1 MLQQL
6 SLSGAWSVTQK
17 NRDDTF
23 AATVPGDIYHDL
35 LKAGKIDD
43 PFYRDNE
50 LEVLWVGDV
59 DWVYS
64 RTFDVS
70 AALLSRECVLL
81 RCEGLDT
88 VATIKI
94 NGKKLAATNNAF
106 RTYEFDAKT
115 MLKAGENTI
124 EVTFV
129 GSVKAAK
136 QAVRTLGSQCAPTA
150 PEGVG
155 LEMPAR
161 NYLRKMQCQTGW
173 DWGIRLPGVGI
184 WKEMSLVAFDG
195 ARIDGVLVSQ
205 EHRKNTVNLTVTTEC
220 DAASRGKRSA
230 KVSVRSLA
238 FEAGKKDSSQTE
250 RLCHVEMS
258 VKGKKAVA
266 EITIDDPKL
275 WWPNGLGDQP
285 LYTVEVELC
294 DADGTVIDTHSQRIG
309 LRTVE
314 LVEKEDKWGE
324 SFYFTVNGVPF
335 FAKGANWI
343 PGDAIY
349 SRMTEADYRRL
360 LEDSTEA
367 NMNMMRV
374 WGGGIYEADCFYD
387 LCDELGIFVWQDFM
401 FACAAYP
408 MDNEAYVES
417 VRLEAVDNV
426 RRLRNHAC
434 IALWCGNNEIEMCW
448 FTHSTITEWTNR
460 AMPWAFYKPVFD
472 KLLPTVLR
480 QQGATQNYIPS
491 SAYSPGKLRNNPNG
505 PHGGDSHMWAVWHG
519 KEPFEFYRTCEHRF
533 QSEYGFQAFPEPK
546 TVYGYTTPE
555 DRNVTSPV
563 MEHHQRSRSGNSLI
577 FGQMCDRFR
586 MPSNFDNTLWLSQI
600 QQAFAI
606 QYAVDHF
613 RRQRPQCMG
622 SLYWQ
627 LNDNWPIASWSS
639 IDYHGRWKALHYLAK
654 RFYAPVSLSIL
665 EDIEKGRAD
674 VWLCSDVLEPTKGH
688 IVWNLVDANGESVA
702 TGKEPAE
709 IAANKSKRALRLEL
723 ADVLKNVGADNV
735 VLFADF
741 VVSKEVVSSNI
752 ATFVR
757 IKRIEFADPKITT
770 AVNALK
776 NGSFEVT
783 LTSAAPALFTW
794 VVLKD
799 ADSRCSD
806 NFFHLEPGTKTVI
819 TLTPEKTMPQSQ
831 VEKQLIV
838 QSLRNTYL

>member
-1 MLQQL
+1 
-6 SLSGAWSVTQK
+6 
-17 NRDDTF
+17 
-23 AATVPGDIYHDL
+23 
-35 LKAGKIDD
+35 
-43 PFYRDNE
+43 
-50 LEVLWVGDV
+50 
-59 DWVYS
+59 
-64 RTFDVS
+64 
-70 AALLSRECVLL
+70 
-81 RCEGLDT
+81 
-88 VATIKI
+88 
-94 NGKKLAATNNAF
+94 
-106 RTYEFDAKT
+106 
-115 MLKAGENTI
+115 
-124 EVTFV
+124 
-129 GSVKAAK
+129 
-136 QAVRTLGSQCAPTA
+136 
-150 PEGVG
+150 
-155 LEMPAR
+155 
-161 NYLRKMQCQTGW
+161 
-173 DWGIRLPGVGI
+173 
-184 WKEMSLVAFDG
+184 
-195 ARIDGVLVSQ
+195 
-205 EHRKNTVNLTVTTEC
+205 
-220 DAASRGKRSA
+220 
-230 KVSVRSLA
+230 
-238 FEAGKKDSSQTE
+238 
-250 RLCHVEMS
+250 
-258 VKGKKAVA
+258 
-266 EITIDDPKL
+266 
-275 WWPNGLGDQP
+275 
-285 LYTVEVELC
+285 
-294 DADGTVIDTHSQRIG
+294 
-309 LRTVE
+309 
-314 LVEKEDKWGE
+314 
-324 SFYFTVNGVPF
+324 
-335 FAKGANWI
+335 
-343 PGDAIY
+343 
-349 SRMTEADYRRL
+349 
-360 LEDSTEA
+360 
-367 NMNMMRV
+367 
-374 WGGGIYEADCFYD
+374 
-387 LCDELGIFVWQDFM
+387 
-401 FACAAYP
+401 
-408 MDNEAYVES
+408 
-417 VRLEAVDNV
+417 
-426 RRLRNHAC
+426 
-434 IALWCGNNEIEMCW
+434 
-448 FTHSTITEWTNR
+448 
-460 AMPWAFYKPVFD
+460 
-472 KLLPTVLR
+472 
-480 QQGATQNYIPS
+480 
-491 SAYSPGKLRNNPNG
+491 
-505 PHGGDSHMWAVWHG
+505 MWAVWHG

-546 TVYGYTTPE
+546 TVYGYTTPA

-563 MEHHQRSRSGNSLI
+563 MEHHQRSHSGNSLI

-688 IVWNLVDANGESVA
+688 IVWNLVNANGESVA
-702 TGKEPAE
+702 AGKEPAE

-838 QSLRNTYL
+838 QSLRNTYR